1 MNIIIIA
8 ISVLEHT
15 TTGRVSNIFFA
26 CHIMLS
32 IIEELKSTGFMKR
45 IKKKCKKWKWKTKK
59 KKWEKKKKKWKKKN
73 KKN

>member
-45 IKKKCKKWKWKTKK
+45 IKKKCKKWK
-59 KKWEKKKKKWKKKN
+59 
-73 KKN
+73 